1 MQGLKVAGQKGREA
15 ASETLGAVTSPELK
29 RLAQQDAEMTQQH
42 AKQLDELLQEA
53 GGQAGST
60 SSLYMLSTVRRW
72 RWVPDGPPPQKQVRH
87 AG

>member
-29 RLAQQDAEMTQQH
+29 RLAQQH